1 MDLNLQLTN
10 RTKLLIGILGVILI
24 FALATQWGPDMYK
37 LVSNP
42 EFESKQTNLQSTK
55 DLVMASELLK
65 PIQTGLY
72 QKVGLA
78 ENSEGTNIFTVDFP
92 NTVVRKKINGI
103 IREAG
108 IPRNYQLNIEPVP
121 GKKSEPLTAQ
131 ARRNLIVLLYQNKL
145 ESEREILTSE
155 MEVEVADE
163 TYTEEDMMDTLM
175 NAWLGEDDIEEPEE
189 SGEDD
194 IEEPEE
200 SGEDDIEEPEES
212 GEDDIEEPEESGEDD
227 IEEPEESENTDDAD
241 QDVKDTAE
249 QEEKEEHESTHT
261 PDAAE
266 KEQMGVNAHEDDA
279 SKWEFASLPE
289 SMPKSLRI
297 ELIELLLT
305 KVEQHL
311 VGADTGL
318 FKSEY
323 FKTETVSTPGFFGIG
338 AKKPTVTYNF
348 RPNSDILMKLTNLID
363 NDVVELNR
371 DQLTSDLLVYLE
383 QIQSQITDLTK
394 KLQLAPTTYS
404 PDSYTIKVKFK
415 TELDKLVKLNR
426 LIETKTKWLMVRDLK
441 VSADKDNKINV
452 DVLMIARVY
461 Q

>member
-1 MDLNLQLTN
+1 MNLNLQLTN
-10 RTKLLIGILGVILI
+10 TTKLLIGILGVVLI
-24 FALATQWGPDMYK
+24 IAVATQWGPDMYK

-65 PIQTGLY
+65 PIQSGLY

-78 ENSEGTNIFTVDFP
+78 DNSEGTNIFTDDFP

-121 GKKSEPLTAQ
+121 GKKSEPLTTQ

-145 ESEREILTSE
+145 ESESEILKSE
-155 MEVEVADE
+155 MEAEIADE
-163 TYTEEDMMDTLM
+163 TYTDEDMMDTLM
-175 NAWLGEDDIEEPEE
+175 NAWLGEEDVEEA
-189 SGEDD
+189 
-194 IEEPEE
+194 
-200 SGEDDIEEPEES
+200 
-212 GEDDIEEPEESGEDD
+212 
-227 IEEPEESENTDDAD
+227 EESEDTDEAD
-241 QDVKDTAE
+241 QDVQENVE
-249 QEEKEEHESTHT
+249 QEENEEPESTQT
-261 PDAAE
+261 PDTAE
-266 KEQMGVNAHEDDA
+266 KEQMESDAQEDDP
-279 SKWEFASLPE
+279 SNWEFASLPE
-289 SMPKSLRI
+289 SIPSSIKI

-318 FKSEY
+318 FESEY
-323 FKTETVSTPGFFGIG
+323 FKTETVATPGFFGIG
-338 AKKPTVTYNF
+338 AKKPTVAYTF

-363 NDVVELNR
+363 NDVVELNT

-383 QIQSQITDLTK
+383 QIQFQITDLTQ
-394 KLQLAPTTYS
+394 KLKLAPTTYS

>member
-10 RTKLLIGILGVILI
+10 TTKLLIGILGVVLI
-24 FALATQWGPDMYK
+24 IAVATQWGPDMYK

-42 EFESKQTNLQSTK
+42 EFESKQINLQSTK

-65 PIQTGLY
+65 PIQSGLY

-78 ENSEGTNIFTVDFP
+78 DNNEGTNIFTDDFP

-121 GKKSEPLTAQ
+121 GKKSEPLTTQ

-145 ESEREILTSE
+145 ETEREILTSE
-155 MEVEVADE
+155 MEVEIADE
-163 TYTEEDMMDTLM
+163 SYTEEDMMDTLM
-175 NAWLGEDDIEEPEE
+175 NAWLGEDDL
-189 SGEDD
+189 
-194 IEEPEE
+194 
-200 SGEDDIEEPEES
+200 
-212 GEDDIEEPEESGEDD
+212 
-227 IEEPEESENTDDAD
+227 EESEETEDTEEAE
-241 QDVKDTAE
+241 QDVQDSVE
-249 QEEKEEHESTHT
+249 QEENEESESTQT
-261 PDAAE
+261 SDATE
-266 KEQMGVNAHEDDA
+266 KEQMGSDAQEDDA

-289 SMPKSLRI
+289 SIPNSIRI

-305 KVEQHL
+305 KIEQHL

-318 FKSEY
+318 FESEY
-323 FKTETVSTPGFFGIG
+323 FKTETVATPGFFGIG

-383 QIQSQITDLTK
+383 QIQYQITDLTE

-441 VSADKDNKINV
+441 VSTDRDNKINV

>member
-1 MDLNLQLTN
+1 MDLNLQITN
-10 RTKLLIGILGVILI
+10 TTKLLIGILGLVLILLI
-24 FALATQWGPDMYK
+24 ATQWGPDMYK

-42 EFESKQTNLQSTK
+42 DFETKQTNLQSTK

-78 ENSEGTNIFTVDFP
+78 DNSEGTNIFTDDFP
-92 NTVVRKKINGI
+92 DTVVREKINGI
-103 IREAG
+103 LREAG

-121 GKKSEPLTAQ
+121 GKKSESLTTQ
-131 ARRNLIVLLYQNKL
+131 AKRNLTVLLYQNKL
-145 ESEREILTSE
+145 ETEREVLSSE
-155 MEVEVADE
+155 LEDATADEIADE
-163 TYTEEDMMDTLM
+163 TFSEEDMMDTLM
-175 NAWLGEDDIEEPEE
+175 NAWLGEDDLEEAEDSEGTEE
-189 SGEDD
+189 TAHPDEADHDVQDEDHD
-194 IEEPEE
+194 
-200 SGEDDIEEPEES
+200 GQ
-212 GEDDIEEPEESGEDD
+212 
-227 IEEPEESENTDDAD
+227 EN
-241 QDVKDTAE
+241 VE
-249 QEEKEEHESTHT
+249 QEGNEEEGDESTHT
-261 PDAAE
+261 PDATE
-266 KEQMGVNAHEDDA
+266 KEQVEAVVQEDDP

-289 SMPKSLRI
+289 SIPSSIRI

-305 KVEQHL
+305 KIDQHL
-311 VGADTGL
+311 VGADTKL
-318 FKSEY
+318 FENEY
-323 FKTETVSTPGFFGIG
+323 IKHETVATPGFFGIG
-338 AKKPTVTYNF
+338 AKKATVTYNF
-348 RPNSDILMKLTNLID
+348 RPNSDILMKFTNLMD
-363 NDVVELNR
+363 NDVVELNS

-383 QIQSQITDLTK
+383 KIQSQITDLTQ
-394 KLQLAPTTYS
+394 KLQLAPTSYS

>member
-10 RTKLLIGILGVILI
+10 TTKLLLGILGVVLIILI
-24 FALATQWGPDMYK
+24 ATQWGPDMYK

-78 ENSEGTNIFTVDFP
+78 DNSEGTNIFTVDFP

-103 IREAG
+103 LREAG

-121 GKKSEPLTAQ
+121 GKKSEPLTTQ
-131 ARRNLIVLLYQNKL
+131 TKRNLIVFFYQNKL
-145 ESEREILTSE
+145 ESEREVLSSQLEDEI
-155 MEVEVADE
+155 ADE
-163 TYTEEDMMDTLM
+163 TSSEDETFSEEDMMDTLM
-175 NAWLGEDDIEEPEE
+175 NAWLGEDDL
-189 SGEDD
+189 
-194 IEEPEE
+194 
-200 SGEDDIEEPEES
+200 
-212 GEDDIEEPEESGEDD
+212 
-227 IEEPEESENTDDAD
+227 EESEEKEEKAQPNEAD
-241 QDVKDTAE
+241 QDVQDNVE
-249 QEEKEEHESTHT
+249 QEGSEDEGPGSTDT

-266 KEQMGVNAHEDDA
+266 KEQMESEVQEEDT

-289 SMPKSLRI
+289 SIPSFIRI
-297 ELIELLLT
+297 ELIDLLLT

-311 VGADTGL
+311 VGADTKL
-318 FKSEY
+318 FENEY
-323 FKTETVSTPGFFGIG
+323 VKTETVGTPGFFGIG
-338 AKKPTVTYNF
+338 AKKATVSYNF
-348 RPNSDILMKLTNLID
+348 RPNSDILMKFTNLID
-363 NDVVELNR
+363 NDVIELNS

-383 QIQSQITDLTK
+383 EIQYQITDLTQ
-394 KLQLAPTTYS
+394 KLQLAPNTYS

>member
-1 MDLNLQLTN
+1 MNLNLQLTN
-10 RTKLLIGILGVILI
+10 TTKLLIGILGVVLI
-24 FALATQWGPDMYK
+24 IAVATQWGPDMYK

-42 EFESKQTNLQSTK
+42 EFESKQINLQSTK

-65 PIQTGLY
+65 PIQSGLY

-78 ENSEGTNIFTVDFP
+78 DNSEGTNIFTDDFP

-121 GKKSEPLTAQ
+121 GKKSEPLTTQ

-145 ESEREILTSE
+145 EAEREILTSE
-155 MEVEVADE
+155 MEAEIADE
-163 TYTEEDMMDTLM
+163 SYTEEDMMDTLM
-175 NAWLGEDDIEEPEE
+175 NAWLGEEDLEEAEE
-189 SGEDD
+189 TEDT
-194 IEEPEE
+194 EEAEHDVQDNVEQEE
-200 SGEDDIEEPEES
+200 N
-212 GEDDIEEPEESGEDD
+212 
-227 IEEPEESENTDDAD
+227 EESEATQTSDA
-241 QDVKDTAE
+241 T
-249 QEEKEEHESTHT
+249 
-261 PDAAE
+261 E
-266 KEQMGVNAHEDDA
+266 KEQMGSDAQEDDA

-289 SMPKSLRI
+289 SIPSSIRI

-318 FKSEY
+318 FESEY
-323 FKTETVSTPGFFGIG
+323 FKTETVATPGFFGIG

-383 QIQSQITDLTK
+383 QIQYQITDLTQ

-441 VSADKDNKINV
+441 VSTDRDNKINV

>member
-1 MDLNLQLTN
+1 MNLNLQLTN
-10 RTKLLIGILGVILI
+10 RTKLLIGILGVVLI
-24 FALATQWGPDMYK
+24 IALATQWGPDMYK

-42 EFESKQTNLQSTK
+42 EFEAKQTNLQSTK

-78 ENSEGTNIFTVDFP
+78 DNGEGTNIFTDDFP

-121 GKKSEPLTAQ
+121 GKKSESLTTQ

-145 ESEREILTSE
+145 ETERDLLTSE
-155 MEVEVADE
+155 MEVEIVDE

-175 NAWLGEDDIEEPEE
+175 NAWLGEDDV
-189 SGEDD
+189 
-194 IEEPEE
+194 
-200 SGEDDIEEPEES
+200 
-212 GEDDIEEPEESGEDD
+212 
-227 IEEPEESENTDDAD
+227 EESEDTDETDHD
-241 QDVKDTAE
+241 VQDNVE
-249 QEEKEEHESTHT
+249 QEENEESASADT

-266 KEQMGVNAHEDDA
+266 KEQIGADAQEDDP

-289 SMPKSLRI
+289 SIPSSIRI

-318 FKSEY
+318 FESEY
-323 FKTETVSTPGFFGIG
+323 FKTETVATPGFFGIG

-363 NDVVELNR
+363 NDVVELNK

-383 QIQSQITDLTK
+383 QIQSQITDLTQ

>member
-10 RTKLLIGILGVILI
+10 RTKLLIGILGVALILLI
-24 FALATQWGPDMYK
+24 ATQWGPDMYK
-37 LVSNP
+37 LVSNR

-78 ENSEGTNIFTVDFP
+78 DNSEGTNIFTVDFP

-103 IREAG
+103 LREAG

-121 GKKSEPLTAQ
+121 GKKSESLTTQ
-131 ARRNLIVLLYQNKL
+131 AKRNLIVLLYQNKL
-145 ESEREILTSE
+145 ETEREVLSSE
-155 MEVEVADE
+155 LEDATADEVADE
-163 TYTEEDMMDTLM
+163 TFSEEDMMDTLM
-175 NAWLGEDDIEEPEE
+175 NAWLGEDDIEEEE
-189 SGEDD
+189 DSEETEETEEAEEAEEAAHPNEEDHD
-194 IEEPEE
+194 VQD
-200 SGEDDIEEPEES
+200 EDHDV
-212 GEDDIEEPEESGEDD
+212 
-227 IEEPEESENTDDAD
+227 
-241 QDVKDTAE
+241 QDNVE
-249 QEEKEEHESTHT
+249 QEGNGEEGNEEEGDESTHT

-266 KEQMGVNAHEDDA
+266 KEQVGSEVQEDDP

-289 SMPKSLRI
+289 SIPSSIRI
-297 ELIELLLT
+297 ELIGLLLT

-311 VGADTGL
+311 VGADTKL
-318 FKSEY
+318 FENEY
-323 FKTETVSTPGFFGIG
+323 FKHETVATPGFFGIG
-338 AKKPTVTYNF
+338 AKKASVTYNF
-348 RPNSDILMKLTNLID
+348 RPNSDILMKFTNLMD
-363 NDVVELNR
+363 NDVVELNS

-383 QIQSQITDLTK
+383 KIQSQITDLTQ
-394 KLQLAPTTYS
+394 KLQLAPTSYS

>member
-1 MDLNLQLTN
+1 MDLNLQLTKT
-10 RTKLLIGILGVILI
+10 TKLLLGILGVVLIILI
-24 FALATQWGPDMYK
+24 ATQWGPDMYK

-42 EFESKQTNLQSTK
+42 EFEAKQTNLQSTK

-78 ENSEGTNIFTVDFP
+78 DNSEGTNIFTVDFP

-121 GKKSEPLTAQ
+121 GKKSEPLTTQ

-145 ESEREILTSE
+145 ETEREVLSSE
-155 MEVEVADE
+155 LEDATADEIVDE
-163 TYTEEDMMDTLM
+163 TYSEEDMMDTLM
-175 NAWLGEDDIEEPEE
+175 NAWLGEDDLEEAEDSEE
-189 SGEDD
+189 T
-194 IEEPEE
+194 EETAHPDE
-200 SGEDDIEEPEES
+200 
-212 GEDDIEEPEESGEDD
+212 
-227 IEEPEESENTDDAD
+227 AD
-241 QDVKDTAE
+241 QDVQDNV
-249 QEEKEEHESTHT
+249 EEEGDEATHT
-261 PDAAE
+261 PDAE
-266 KEQMGVNAHEDDA
+266 DKEQIGTEVQEGDT

-289 SMPKSLRI
+289 SIPSSIRI
-297 ELIELLLT
+297 ELIDLLLT
-305 KVEQHL
+305 KVDQHL
-311 VGADTGL
+311 VGADTKL
-318 FKSEY
+318 FESEY
-323 FKTETVSTPGFFGIG
+323 FKNETVATPGFFGIG
-338 AKKPTVTYNF
+338 AKKATVTYNF
-348 RPNSDILMKLTNLID
+348 RPNSDILLKLTNLMD
-363 NDVVELNR
+363 NDVVELNS

-383 QIQSQITDLTK
+383 KIQSQITDLTQ
-394 KLQLAPTTYS
+394 KLQLAPTSYS

>member
-10 RTKLLIGILGVILI
+10 TTKLLLGILGVVLIILI
-24 FALATQWGPDMYK
+24 ATQWGPDVYK

-42 EFESKQTNLQSTK
+42 EFESKQTNLQSAK

-78 ENSEGTNIFTVDFP
+78 DTSEGTNIFTDDFP
-92 NTVVRKKINGI
+92 DSVVREKINGI

-121 GKKSEPLTAQ
+121 GKKSEPLTTQ

-145 ESEREILTSE
+145 ETEREVLSSE
-155 MEVEVADE
+155 LADATADE
-163 TYTEEDMMDTLM
+163 TYSEEDMMDTLM
-175 NAWLGEDDIEEPEE
+175 NAWLGEEDLEEAEE
-189 SGEDD
+189 T
-194 IEEPEE
+194 EETAHPNE
-200 SGEDDIEEPEES
+200 
-212 GEDDIEEPEESGEDD
+212 
-227 IEEPEESENTDDAD
+227 AD
-241 QDVKDTAE
+241 HDGQDNVE
-249 QEEKEEHESTHT
+249 QEGNEEEGDESTHT

-266 KEQMGVNAHEDDA
+266 KEQVESEDQEGDT

-289 SMPKSLRI
+289 SIPSSIRI
-297 ELIELLLT
+297 ELIDLLLT
-305 KVEQHL
+305 KIDQHL
-311 VGADTGL
+311 VGADTKL
-318 FKSEY
+318 FENEY
-323 FKTETVSTPGFFGIG
+323 IKHETVATPGFFGIG
-338 AKKPTVTYNF
+338 AKKATVTYNF
-348 RPNSDILMKLTNLID
+348 RPNSDILLKLTNLMD
-363 NDVVELNR
+363 NDVVELNS

-383 QIQSQITDLTK
+383 KIQYQITDLTQ
-394 KLQLAPTTYS
+394 KLQLAPTSYS

>member
-1 MDLNLQLTN
+1 MNLNLQLTN
-10 RTKLLIGILGVILI
+10 TTKLLLGVLGVVLI
-24 FALATQWGPDMYK
+24 IALATQWGPDMYK

-65 PIQTGLY
+65 PIQSELY

-78 ENSEGTNIFTVDFP
+78 DNSEGTNIFTDDFP

-121 GKKSEPLTAQ
+121 GKKSEPLTTQ

-145 ESEREILTSE
+145 ETERDLLTSE
-155 MEVEVADE
+155 MEAEIADE

-175 NAWLGEDDIEEPEE
+175 NAWLGEDDVEEA
-189 SGEDD
+189 
-194 IEEPEE
+194 
-200 SGEDDIEEPEES
+200 
-212 GEDDIEEPEESGEDD
+212 
-227 IEEPEESENTDDAD
+227 EESEDTDDAE
-241 QDVKDTAE
+241 QDVQENVE
-249 QEEKEEHESTHT
+249 QEENAESEATDAL
-261 PDAAE
+261 DAAE
-266 KEQMGVNAHEDDA
+266 KEQVGSDTQENDA

-289 SMPKSLRI
+289 SIPSSIRI
-297 ELIELLLT
+297 KLIELLLT

-318 FKSEY
+318 FESEY
-323 FKTETVSTPGFFGIG
+323 FKTETVATPGFFGIG
-338 AKKPTVTYNF
+338 ARKPAVTYTF

-363 NDVVELNR
+363 NDVVELNT

-383 QIQSQITDLTK
+383 QIQFQITDLTQ
-394 KLQLAPTTYS
+394 KLKLAPTTYS
-404 PDSYTIKVKFK
+404 PDS
-415 TELDKLVKLNR
+415 
-426 LIETKTKWLMVRDLK
+426 
-441 VSADKDNKINV
+441 
-452 DVLMIARVY
+452 
-461 Q
+461 